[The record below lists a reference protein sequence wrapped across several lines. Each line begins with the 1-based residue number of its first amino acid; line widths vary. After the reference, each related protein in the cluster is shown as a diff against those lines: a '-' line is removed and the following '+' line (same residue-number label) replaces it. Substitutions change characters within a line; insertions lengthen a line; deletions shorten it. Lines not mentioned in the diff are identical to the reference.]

1 MLKKMFKLFTL
12 LSTYFFLHITCIT
25 NHSNM
30 EAILLVD
37 ENSYRALIGIYDR
50 RNSLLKPR
58 NSVPNK

>member
-1 MLKKMFKLFTL
+1 MFKLFTL

-37 ENSYRALIGIYDR
+37 ENSYTALTGIYDQ
-50 RNSLLKPR
+50 RNSFLKPR